1 MLFVFLHFYDKINPM
16 KKILVLL
23 LLILTTKAS
32 FAQTADYSGL
42 DNKIIVSIFY
52 KEATHV
58 DTEPTTVVD
67 EKNNITIITNYSKGV
82 NRFSVTR
89 NLAFKSNDAPIVR
102 FKIMRLQDKN
112 SRYSI
117 DTHAPFGSD
126 EISKMAIENY
136 LPLVNKNITI
146 KLKEKNE
153 LTKAEEEII
162 EVSRVDLPELHSPG
176 VLSGVILNRP
186 EGTTSWTD
194 SIEVKEGYYVNS
206 YVVLDEARKQY
217 KLKGYFVPR
226 KKSADASK
234 KKNVGDYSNL
244 QPGQGIQ
251 AETEI
256 VEVKYEGT
264 ISMSEKYPTLIQNI
278 ELDVYSSI
286 NLTVMGQI
294 ESTRTNNKIRLI
306 NKVE

>member
-1 MLFVFLHFYDKINPM
+1 M

-23 LLILTTKAS
+23 LLILIANAS
-32 FAQTADYSGL
+32 FAQSSDYSVF
-42 DNKIIVSIFY
+42 DSKTIISIFY

-67 EKNNITIITNYSKGV
+67 EKNNMTIITNYAKGV

-89 NLAFKSNDAPIVR
+89 NLAFKGKDAPIVK

-136 LPLVNKNITI
+136 LPLVKKSITI

-153 LTKAEEEII
+153 PTKAEEEII
-162 EVSRVDLPELHSPG
+162 ELSRVDLPELHSPG
-176 VLSGVILNRP
+176 ALSGVLLNRP
-186 EGTTSWTD
+186 EGATSWTD

-206 YVVLDEARKQY
+206 YEIRDEAKKQY
-217 KLKGYFVPR
+217 QLKGYFAPS
-226 KKSADASK
+226 KKSVDTSK
-234 KKNVGDYSNL
+234 KKSDGDYSNL

-256 VEVKYEGT
+256 LEVKYEGR
-264 ISMSEKYPTLIQNI
+264 ISLSEKYPTLIQNI

-294 ESTRTNNKIRLI
+294 ESMRTNNKIRII
-306 NKVE
+306 NKVEE